1 MQHVLVVDD
10 ERDAAETMAMLI
22 ADAGFTVSTAGSLRD
37 ARRQM
42 ALRKPD
48 LVLLDLH
55 LPDGSGFNL
64 YDEEVLDEDIEIV
77 FVTGQGDL
85 ESSLKALRLGAVD
98 YLLKPV
104 APEHLNRLLH
114 RISRAPMR
122 LHGSREPADGTHGRT
137 PLLLGC
143 SSAMQR
149 VQSQIDRVA
158 PTGVTV
164 LITGESGCG
173 KELAAATLHDLSKR
187 RDKPMLAVNCGAIS
201 AHLMESEIF
210 GHEKG
215 SFTGADSQ
223 HIGFFERT
231 KGGTLFLDEI
241 TEMPLELQVK
251 LLRVLETG
259 TFMRVGST
267 QLQTTDVRLIAATNR
282 DPMAAV
288 REGKLREDLLYRLN
302 VFPIHMPPLRDRPED
317 VAIIAQHFLSVIGR
331 REGLVKRFS
340 PQVIAAFTDYVW
352 PGNVRELRNV
362 VERAYVMA
370 AGSEITDPCL
380 PVPQRPAAAE
390 DLLEPDTPILALCV
404 GESWADIERQV
415 VLATLDYYD
424 GHQQRASHALGVS
437 VKTLYNRLRDWSMLP
452 QAAVARAR
460 SAMSS
465 LRV

>member
-1 MQHVLVVDD
+1 
-10 ERDAAETMAMLI
+10 
-22 ADAGFTVSTAGSLRD
+22 
-37 ARRQM
+37 M

-55 LPDGSGFNL
+55 LPDGSGFSL
-64 YDEEVLDEDIEIV
+64 YDDEALDEDTEIV

-104 APEHLNRLLH
+104 APEHLNDLLH
-114 RISRAPMR
+114 RVGRSPVRM
-122 LHGSREPADGTHGRT
+122 HGGEDGQART
-137 PLLLGC
+137 PMLLGC
-143 SSAMQR
+143 SAAMQR
-149 VQSQIDRVA
+149 VQAQIDRVA

-164 LITGESGCG
+164 LITGESGSG

-201 AHLMESEIF
+201 PHLMESEIF

-215 SFTGADSQ
+215 SFTGADNQ

-267 QLQTTDVRLIAATNR
+267 QQQTTDVRLIAATNR

-302 VFPIHMPPLRDRPED
+302 VFPINMPPLRERPED
-317 VAIIAQHFLSVIGR
+317 VAVIAQHFLGVIGR

-340 PQVIAAFTDYVW
+340 PEVLEAFAAYVW

-380 PVPQRPAAAE
+380 PLPHRQSLPADAP
-390 DLLEPDTPILALCV
+390 EPDTPILALCV